1 MATKTSP
8 SSRRTASRT
17 SASRKASSSGRKA
30 APKKKPASKKP
41 PAKKKPARASTRQI
55 LSPFARDAVGIALV
69 VFAGLA
75 VLSVWFD
82 LAGPMGQAMTDLLQ
96 SGFGLLAVAIP
107 LIGVFWGFV
116 LLRDVAPEDRVRM
129 FIGFGLL
136 TVGGLGMVSIARG
149 NPGVFAPLEDTKRAV
164 GLGDAGGIIGAIGA
178 GPLSK
183 VVSPYGAFVID
194 AGLAAIGLLIFTGTS
209 FAEAKQKVSDFRS
222 SLVEKDEV
230 AKTAKEAKAA
240 AKAEKAA
247 AREAAPADAAA
258 KPKEPKKRAKF
269 MEAMGLVEEPVVVLP
284 ESSPVLPLDEPPAA
298 EEPGLPAKN
307 APKPRTVT
315 TAAGPYELPSLD
327 LLRTAPPSTNDGIH
341 ETGVME
347 ALAHTLTT
355 FGVDA

>member
-30 APKKKPASKKP
+30 APKKKPAPKKP
-41 PAKKKPARASTRQI
+41 AARKKPARASTRQI

-107 LIGVFWGFV
+107 VIGVFWGFV

-136 TVGGLGMVSIARG
+136 TVGVLGMLSIARG
-149 NPGVFAPLEDTKRAV
+149 NPGVFAPLEDTRRAA

-230 AKTAKEAKAA
+230 AKTAK
-240 AKAEKAA
+240 
-247 AREAAPADAAA
+247 
-258 KPKEPKKRAKF
+258 
-269 MEAMGLVEEPVVVLP
+269 
-284 ESSPVLPLDEPPAA
+284 
-298 EEPGLPAKN
+298 
-307 APKPRTVT
+307 
-315 TAAGPYELPSLD
+315 
-327 LLRTAPPSTNDGIH
+327 
-341 ETGVME
+341 
-347 ALAHTLTT
+347 
-355 FGVDA
+355 